1 MKTNHQIV
9 IEIAARHA
17 FLDATCENGFGT
29 LVVSLVICLSKADHL
44 LVFVQVREENGID
57 DRQSLYLEMEELD
70 ENFEEF
76 LDKADKVVYEVYEYD
91 NKYEVKYIKAHP
103 EKFVFDGYYNKIV

>member
-57 DRQSLYLEMEELD
+57 DRQSLYFEKEELD
-70 ENFEEF
+70 EYFQHSF
-76 LDKADKVVYEVYEYD
+76 VLQC
-91 NKYEVKYIKAHP
+91 NKKCGIPHS
-103 EKFVFDGYYNKIV
+103 

>member
-1 MKTNHQIV
+1 MEDARHTVFFIKLLFHDIGHRRIVKTNHQIV

-70 ENFEEF
+70 EYFQHSF
-76 LDKADKVVYEVYEYD
+76 VLQC
-91 NKYEVKYIKAHP
+91 NKKCGIPHS
-103 EKFVFDGYYNKIV
+103 

>member
-9 IEIAARHA
+9 IEIAAKHA
-17 FLDATCENGFGT
+17 FLDATCEDDFGT

-57 DRQSLYLEMEELD
+57 DRQSLYFEKEEL
-70 ENFEEF
+70 EEYF
-76 LDKADKVVYEVYEYD
+76 QPLLCCNV
-91 NKYEVKYIKAHP
+91 IKKCGIPHS
-103 EKFVFDGYYNKIV
+103 